1 MPVRA
6 TGRHHLVTQIAR
18 KYVEGDWRRFAGH
31 YELKAYERHLRDLER
46 QGTPDFP
53 YVFDE
58 TRADRIIRWF
68 TQCRHV
74 RGPLSGEPIRLDPCQ
89 IFDLG
94 CIYGWVE
101 AETGARRYRI
111 TYNKRARGNWK
122 STEKSG
128 QCLYHMCGDAIYPPY
143 RPELAR
149 YELAPEVECAAVD
162 RGQAQRVFGDARL
175 MALASPAIAKRLKIP
190 RSETAMIRH
199 RKLGGFMRALSKDTK
214 NKDSGAPC
222 YIVIDEYHA
231 HPTSAIYDVEKDS
244 MGKRWQCLLD
254 AITTAG
260 DDAQTKPCYRE
271 ELYAKQILDGDVQDA
286 EHYFV
291 MIRECPADGNPHD
304 RSLWLLANP
313 ALRAVVLADE
323 LEKAEEQAG
332 GAPLPANCREMKAAA
347 LFGGP
352 EALRVA
358 AVYGRTLLKSITDDY
373 KDAYG
378 SNDPDKIRAFLT
390 KRLDIWQ
397 IGAINHYLNEYCM
410 KLARQCMVPPEE
422 FARLTDGLEC
432 WPGFDL
438 GKRIDLSGVGAV
450 FLLPDGFVACKMQG
464 FIPEGAAQRHE
475 KSDRVPY
482 LSWAKDGYITLTPG
496 DVTDNSYVDNWIKA
510 GEQEHGWQ
518 VVAIGY
524 DGHNA
529 TDLAISMQEERA
541 NPDICVE
548 IAQSCAGQNIA
559 VKGFRDLLLARK
571 LILEYSPLT
580 LWCLANAVEVVNNF
594 GDIKLSK
601 KHKDDTE
608 RIDPVAGTM
617 NGLALAMLRRNNPT
631 LSDRMEDAD
640 WSL

>member
-1 MPVRA
+1 
-6 TGRHHLVTQIAR
+6 
-18 KYVEGDWRRFAGH
+18 
-31 YELKAYERHLRDLER
+31 
-46 QGTPDFP
+46 
-53 YVFDE
+53 
-58 TRADRIIRWF
+58 
-68 TQCRHV
+68 
-74 RGPLSGEPIRLDPCQ
+74 
-89 IFDLG
+89 
-94 CIYGWVE
+94 
-101 AETGARRYRI
+101 
-111 TYNKRARGNWK
+111 
-122 STEKSG
+122 
-128 QCLYHMCGDAIYPPY
+128 
-143 RPELAR
+143 
-149 YELAPEVECAAVD
+149 
-162 RGQAQRVFGDARL
+162 
-175 MALASPAIAKRLKIP
+175 
-190 RSETAMIRH
+190 
-199 RKLGGFMRALSKDTK
+199 
-214 NKDSGAPC
+214 
-222 YIVIDEYHA
+222 
-231 HPTSAIYDVEKDS
+231 
-244 MGKRWQCLLD
+244 
-254 AITTAG
+254 
-260 DDAQTKPCYRE
+260 
-271 ELYAKQILDGDVQDA
+271 
-286 EHYFV
+286 
-291 MIRECPADGNPHD
+291 
-304 RSLWLLANP
+304 
-313 ALRAVVLADE
+313 
-323 LEKAEEQAG
+323 
-332 GAPLPANCREMKAAA
+332 
-347 LFGGP
+347 
-352 EALRVA
+352 
-358 AVYGRTLLKSITDDY
+358 
-373 KDAYG
+373 
-378 SNDPDKIRAFLT
+378 
-390 KRLDIWQ
+390 
-397 IGAINHYLNEYCM
+397 
-410 KLARQCMVPPEE
+410 MVPPEE

-529 TDLAISMQEERA
+529 TDLAIAMQEERA